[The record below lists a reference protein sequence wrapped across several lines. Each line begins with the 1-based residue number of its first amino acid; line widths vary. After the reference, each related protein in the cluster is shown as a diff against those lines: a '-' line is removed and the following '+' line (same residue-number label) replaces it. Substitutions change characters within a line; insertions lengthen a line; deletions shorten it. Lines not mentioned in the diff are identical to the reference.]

1 MSGLRF
7 RRVHSLTDFLKSG
20 GDLDA
25 AQIEHAVAQ
34 LVVPEVADFLKTDF
48 LKALREKS
56 ETASEIAGFAK
67 ALLAR
72 AVDPQIDPARV
83 PGPMLDV
90 CGTGGDKLELFN
102 VSTACMFVL
111 AAGGACVVKHG
122 NRAITSKCGG
132 ADVLEELGVKIDLA
146 PADLR
151 RCVEAH
157 GLGFIFAPA
166 YHPAFKAIAPVRKA
180 LAAQGIPT
188 IFNLLGPLLN
198 PARPAHQLVGIFSP
212 LLLPKYADALAV
224 LDRARAWAVHGSGM
238 DELSLTGPSEV
249 REVKAGVVRE
259 FSVDAASL
267 GLARCEIGDLRG
279 GDRAENARI
288 LLAILDGSER
298 GPKRDMVL
306 LNSAAGFV
314 IAGLANDL
322 AAGIDRAREQIV
334 SGRARGK
341 LTALQRFA

>member
-1 MSGLRF
+1 MN
-7 RRVHSLTDFLKSG
+7 SLTDSLKSG
-20 GDLDA
+20 TDLNA
-25 AQIEHAVAQ
+25 TQVEHAVAQ
-34 LVVPEVADFLKTDF
+34 LVSADVADDTKADF
-48 LKALREKS
+48 LKALRGKG
-56 ETASEIAGFAK
+56 ETAAEIAGFVR

-72 AVDPQIDPARV
+72 AVDPGIDPARV

-122 NRAITSKCGG
+122 NRAITSRCGG

-146 PADLR
+146 PAELM
-151 RCVEAH
+151 RCAEEH

-166 YHPAFKAIAPVRKA
+166 YHPAFKSIVPVRKA

-212 LLLPKYADALAV
+212 LLLPKYAEALAA

-238 DELSLTGPSEV
+238 DELSLAGPTEV
-249 REVKAGVVRE
+249 REVKAGVIRE
-259 FSVDAASL
+259 FSVDAASF
-267 GLARCEIGDLRG
+267 GLARCEVADLRG
-279 GDRAENARI
+279 GDCAENARI
-288 LLAILDGSER
+288 LLAILDGTER
-298 GPKRDMVL
+298 GPMRDMVL
-306 LNSAAGFV
+306 LNSAAGLV
-314 IAGLANDL
+314 IAGLAADL
-322 AAGIDRAREQIV
+322 AAGIEHAREQIT
-334 SGRARGK
+334 SGRALAK
-341 LTALQRFA
+341 LHALQRFSRA